1 MSVFNDAIQNFLAPI
16 QDLLEDENISEVM
29 INGPYEIFIE
39 SKGKIIRTDN
49 RFKNNDNL
57 MAAMRAIAQAVGK
70 KFDED
75 EPRLDAHLP
84 DGSRIAAVLSPIS
97 SNGTVVSI
105 RKFFKE
111 KILLKDLIE
120 WGALSS
126 DAARF
131 LDICIY
137 LGKNLLVSG
146 GTGSGKTTLLNILSS
161 RISDNQRIIIIEDTK
176 EMNLDDQ
183 HVVHMVTR
191 KEDPAQNI
199 KAVTTK
205 DLLHSAM
212 RLRPDRIIVGE
223 VRGAEALDLVNA
235 MNTGHDGSMGTV
247 HANNP
252 SEACLRLET
261 LCLQAKTS
269 IPANSLKLMISNALN
284 IIVQTKRFS
293 DGKRRVSHISE
304 LLGINDN
311 GSYKLR
317 DIYKWV
323 QRSKDQETGE
333 LIGELVACQYL
344 PTFFDDIKVNRLP
357 FPSSKFESPDWV
369 KKLKKVA

>member
-1 MSVFNDAIQNFLAPI
+1 MSVFNDAIQNFLSPI
-16 QDLLEDENISEVM
+16 SDLLDDESISEIM
-29 INGPYEIFIE
+29 INGPFEIYIE

-49 RFKNNDNL
+49 RFKDNDNL

-75 EPRLDAHLP
+75 DPRLDAHLP
-84 DGSRIAAVLSPIS
+84 DGSRLAAVISPIS
-97 SNGTVVSI
+97 TNGTVVSI

-111 KILLKDLIE
+111 KIILNDLIE
-120 WGALSS
+120 WGALSK

-137 LGKNLLVSG
+137 LGKNMLVSG
-146 GTGSGKTTLLNILSS
+146 GTGSGKTTLLNVLAS

-176 EMNLDDQ
+176 EMDLDDQ
-183 HVVHMVTR
+183 HVVHLITR

-199 KAVTTK
+199 KAVGTK
-205 DLLHSAM
+205 ELLHSAM

-252 SEACLRLET
+252 PEACLRLET

-269 IPANSLKLMISNALN
+269 IPANSLKLMISNAVNL
-284 IIVQTKRFS
+284 IVQTKRFS

-304 LLGINDN
+304 LLGVNDN
-311 GSYKLR
+311 GSYRLK
-317 DIYKWV
+317 DIFKWV
-323 QRSKDQETGE
+323 QKSKDPETGD
-333 LIGELVACQYL
+333 LVGELVACQYL
-344 PTFFDDIKVNRLP
+344 PTFFDQIKVNRLP
-357 FPSSKFESPDWV
+357 FPSSKFEAPDWV
-369 KKLKKVA
+369 KKIKKAA